1 MCGWMAVQPM
11 LSLGSLPLG
20 FRFRPKDEE
29 LINYYLR
36 SKINGNE
43 RDVSV
48 IREIDV
54 CKCEPWDLP
63 DLSVIVSADPE
74 WFFFCPQDRKYPNGN
89 RLNRATI
96 AGYWKATGKDRQI
109 KSGANL
115 IGMKKTLVFYRGRAP
130 KGMRT
135 HWVMHEYRTTLKE
148 LDGTNPGQSA
158 FVLCRLFKKQDETIE
173 GSNCGEPY
181 PTVSS
186 PTTAKSSP
194 EITQPELALDPI
206 SPSFGGQAENC
217 PTSTDVCLAESS
229 DGTTADTPVNCI
241 CDSHVAENGVAELP
255 EPKVDLQLEEALNMF
270 YDSPMES
277 LDGKIFSPLH
287 SQMQS
292 ELGSS
297 GGYFT
302 MPNDLN
308 NGHIGV
314 QLQYGSNEPDASI
327 SEFLDSILSNPDE
340 TLRNLGSV
348 KDSGSD
354 AEGVNALSELQGP
367 LWSEEVALQSK
378 SYKPEDFT
386 SDGAAEQTYNSSL
399 KESSDHLTT
408 VASGEG
414 RTGIIRRTRQSQNEP
429 LMEGVSKGSV
439 AQGIAPRRL
448 RLQCKLQVL
457 PVQCSPMS
465 ADWSGGAGG
474 HESKPIATEEGG
486 ASGKHVR
493 AGSPRAA
500 AANSAYSEP
509 RSIISDSDENSE
521 ISQDPSTG
529 MRPSSM
535 SKGDILTGI
544 NGLSVFSKAAPLR
557 RKIGSFRVV
566 VVVVVVIIIFA
577 GVWRSSLKF

>member
-1 MCGWMAVQPM
+1 MAM
-11 LSLGSLPLG
+11 LSLTNQPCGV
-20 FRFRPKDEE
+20 RFSPTDEE
-29 LINYYLR
+29 LIQRYLR
-36 SKINGNE
+36 PKISGNDE
-43 RDVSV
+43 EVGF
-48 IREIDV
+48 IREV
-54 CKCEPWDLP
+54 NFFKREPRELP
-63 DLSVIVSADPE
+63 DFSGIETITKDQE
-74 WFFFCPQDRKYPNGN
+74 WFFFSQHDLKHRNGN
-89 RLNRATI
+89 RLNRKTD
-96 AGYWKATGKDRQI
+96 AGYWKVTGTDLEI
-109 KSGANL
+109 WSVGGESL
-115 IGMKKTLVFYRGRAP
+115 IGKKKIPVFYEGLSP
-130 KGMRT
+130 NSKIT
-135 HWVMHEYRTTLKE
+135 DWVLHEYHATPTE
-148 LDGTNPGQSA
+148 LQGTNPAQ
-158 FVLCRLFKKQDETIE
+158 
-173 GSNCGEPY
+173 
-181 PTVSS
+181 
-186 PTTAKSSP
+186 
-194 EITQPELALDPI
+194 
-206 SPSFGGQAENC
+206 
-217 PTSTDVCLAESS
+217 
-229 DGTTADTPVNCI
+229 
-241 CDSHVAENGVAELP
+241 
-255 EPKVDLQLEEALNMF
+255 VDLQLEEALNMF
-270 YDSPMES
+270 YDLPMES
-277 LDGKIFSPLH
+277 PDGKIFSPLH

-314 QLQYGSNEPDASI
+314 QLQYGLNEPDASI
-327 SEFLDSILSNPDE
+327 SEFLDSIFCNPDE

-367 LWSEEVALQSK
+367 LRSEEVALQSK
-378 SYKPEDFT
+378 SDKPEDFA
-386 SDGAAEQTYNSSL
+386 SDGAAEQTYNSSLYNSSL

-408 VASGEG
+408 VSSGEG
-414 RTGIIRRTRQSQNEP
+414 SRTGIRIRTRQSQNEP